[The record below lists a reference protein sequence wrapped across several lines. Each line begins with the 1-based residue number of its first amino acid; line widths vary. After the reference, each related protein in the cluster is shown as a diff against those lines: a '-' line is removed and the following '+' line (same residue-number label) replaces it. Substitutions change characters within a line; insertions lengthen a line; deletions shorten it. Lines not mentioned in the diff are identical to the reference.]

1 LITQSSIVESE
12 IIDHET
18 EVHLVPSEPEIVEH
32 KVEVHPV
39 PHEPVD
45 VQPEIVEHKTQ
56 VHLIPRPATI
66 EPVDV
71 QAEIVEHKTQVHLIP
86 RPATIEPVDVQ
97 AEIVEHKAEVH
108 LVPRPATIEP
118 VDVQPEQTPIV
129 IQSKKTKQI
138 TVTKKPTIDLHG
150 AAVNLPEIEWVKP
163 GPLPTIHITKEKKPI
178 KIKKSTG
185 GLCASCFG
193 AKAAEKKKKKIV
205 SEPIEQKKSIEEEH
219 KDLSPIIESP
229 SLPSTGNDEP
239 ILPKVNIDIF
249 KERNF
254 EKTPQVK

>member
-1 LITQSSIVESE
+1 MITQSSIVESE

-18 EVHLVPSEPEIVEH
+18 EVHLLPSEPEI
-32 KVEVHPV
+32 VEVHPV

-45 VQPEIVEHKTQ
+45 VEHKTQ
-56 VHLIPRPATI
+56 VHL
-66 EPVDV
+66 V
-71 QAEIVEHKTQVHLIP
+71 P

-118 VDVQPEQTPIV
+118 VDVQPEKIPIV
-129 IQSKKTKQI
+129 IQSKKTEQI

-150 AAVNLPEIEWVKP
+150 AAVNLPEIELELVKP

-219 KDLSPIIESP
+219 KADLSTIIESP
-229 SLPSTGNDEP
+229 SLPSTRNDEP
-239 ILPKVNIDIF
+239 ISPKVNIDIF

-254 EKTPQVK
+254 EKTPEVK